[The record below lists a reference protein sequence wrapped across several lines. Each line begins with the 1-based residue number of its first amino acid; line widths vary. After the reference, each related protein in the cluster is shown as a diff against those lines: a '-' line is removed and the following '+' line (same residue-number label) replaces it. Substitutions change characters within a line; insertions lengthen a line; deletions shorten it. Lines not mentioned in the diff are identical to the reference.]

1 MDLIFNALWLSAVG
15 YLLGS
20 LPFGVWAGYVF
31 LKRDIRAGG
40 SGHTGGT
47 NTIRQAG
54 WGVGALVIALD
65 IGKGYAAGWLA
76 MNYGLSPWALILTG
90 AATVAGHCWPM
101 LAGFKGGMGLGTAG
115 GHLLAVYPL
124 GFALGLGLV
133 AAGSL
138 VLRHSARGNIT
149 AGLLLGPVLWLFS
162 QAPVTGAVGLAL
174 GLVVAVRSLSDWNRV
189 YKELWLDRERRGE

>member
-1 MDLIFNALWLSAVG
+1 MDSFLNVLWLTAAG
-15 YLLGS
+15 YMLGS
-20 LPFGVWAGYVF
+20 LPFGVWMGFVF

-54 WGVGALVIALD
+54 WRVGALVVALD
-65 IGKGYAAGWLA
+65 LAKSFTAGWLA
-76 MNYGLSPWALILTG
+76 QHYGMNQWAVILAGG
-90 AATVAGHCWPM
+90 AVVAGHCWPVF
-101 LAGFKGGMGLGTAG
+101 AGFKGGMGLAAAG
-115 GHLLAVYPL
+115 GFILAVYPL

-162 QAPVTGAVGLAL
+162 QSLTL
-174 GLVVAVRSLSDWNRV
+174 GLLGAAMGLTVAVRSLSDWNRV
-189 YKELWLDRERRGE
+189 YKELWLDREKH